1 MAKVLMN
8 QAYRIARHPNEY
20 ACIVIFWIDMN
31 EPFAEGTFAD
41 LEKRCTSLGELAE
54 FAASLAHIRT
64 PWIRARLKT
73 LEQRLIKTPV
83 KAEDIALVAE
93 CLADFVH
100 VQLTS
105 VSALLTFIEQNGQR
119 IDNALDRLAVSYR
132 LREDA
137 ILKHNHTAVQL
148 RGALMADGVDQ
159 NSTSQRRPL

>member
-1 MAKVLMN
+1 M
-8 QAYRIARHPNEY
+8 
-20 ACIVIFWIDMN
+20 
-31 EPFAEGTFAD
+31 
-41 LEKRCTSLGELAE
+41 
-54 FAASLAHIRT
+54 IRT
-64 PWIRARLKT
+64 RLKT